1 MLFDIVLIRSDSI
14 SNDRR
19 VRKIIRSLSK
29 RYSVL
34 VLGWDR
40 EMTNE
45 SSEIMENRVNV
56 RRLRVGAP
64 YGRITLIPFYPLFW
78 VWVFCNLLVYQ
89 PKIIHA
95 CDLDTLIPSYF
106 FRLFFSNRVVF
117 DSFDRY
123 AMAFIPPKHH
133 VIYSL
138 VHRLEGLM
146 AYKADALVT
155 VSYKRL
161 STFGNQLPKHS
172 EVVMN
177 CPEDM
182 LDMIRN
188 DTRISSDYGLTLVH
202 AGGIGWTVGL
212 FLLDEAI
219 KNLDDVR
226 LVLAGRRD
234 DKSTIERLLR
244 NPKIKYV
251 GLLEHSEALR
261 LEGTADIIP
270 IFYDPALPISRVA
283 NPNKLFEAMM
293 LGVPVITNVC
303 KDIVNGIGCGLVVKY
318 DANEVRK
325 AILDLKGDFALRR
338 NMGTRGRLAFEKMYN
353 WAIMEKRLL
362 RLYDKLQPVSNSK
375 L

>member
-1 MLFDIVLIRSDSI
+1 MGFDIVLIRSDSI
-14 SNDRR
+14 SNDVR
-19 VRKIIRSLSK
+19 VQKIIRSLSK

-40 EMTNE
+40 EMMHE
-45 SSEIMENRVNV
+45 SSETMENRVNV
-56 RRLRVGAP
+56 RRFRVRAP
-64 YGRITLIPFYPLFW
+64 YGRINLILFYPLFW
-78 VWVFCNLLVYQ
+78 VWVFCNLLVYR

-95 CDLDTLIPSYF
+95 CDFDTFIPGYF
-106 FRLFFSNRVVF
+106 SRLLFSNKVVF

-133 VIYSL
+133 LIYTF
-138 VHRLEGLM
+138 VNTLEGLM

-155 VSYKRL
+155 VSRERL
-161 STFGNQLPKHS
+161 STFGDQSPNYS

-177 CPEDM
+177 CPEDV
-182 LDMIRN
+182 LDMTRG
-188 DTRISSDYGLTLVH
+188 DTRMSSDYGLTLVH
-202 AGGIGWTVGL
+202 AGGIGRTLGL

-226 LVLAGRRD
+226 LVLAGRTD
-234 DKSTIERLLR
+234 DKGMMEQLLR
-244 NPKIKYV
+244 NPKIRYV
-251 GLLEHSEALR
+251 GLLEHSEALK
-261 LEGTADIIP
+261 LEGTADIMP
-270 IFYDPALPISRVA
+270 IFYDPALPISHVA

-303 KDIVNGIGCGLVVKY
+303 KDIMNEVGCGLVVEY
-318 DANEVRK
+318 NANEVRK
-325 AILDLKGDFALRR
+325 AILDLKRNVALRR

-362 RLYDKLQPVSNSK
+362 GLYDKLQPVLK
-375 L
+375 